1 MLLLILRSV
10 YRWGGGGG
18 MPGGGGG
25 MPGGKACGR
34 PGGGGGM
41 EGAEGADGAEEY
53 GLAGLY

>member
-1 MLLLILRSV
+1 
-10 YRWGGGGG
+10 